1 MNMRSIFKLL
11 DMAFILLGLPYLYYL
26 ALHIIHQGLGFEQDG
41 LFLLFYLLIAITNY
55 RDKWNEKEKKGML
68 TYPLLA
74 ALVLY
79 HFFEIKVA
87 FIGGALALVI
97 VFFKRFSTV
106 FVSGSLLALWS
117 LSYIESGSIRSLWNS
132 NLLQDYLFGWK
143 LIFPLLGGWIYLIVM
158 GRFYPK
164 TVKNVHKKPNKW
176 FRWKLPVRLLKRM
189 PSVTKT
195 VSFLRRRD
203 PSKRVTD
210 DAESVPVQQ
219 VVELIQEMT
228 KEKGLQWTSAA
239 TETLSDELQ
248 HLNTTRQKDRFNLWA
263 KKFVEALNVHH
274 GSFIIDTQT
283 VNQTLERIHNM

>member
-1 MNMRSIFKLL
+1 MRSIFKLL

-55 RDKWNEKEKKGML
+55 RDKWNEKEKKGIL

-79 HFFEIKVA
+79 HFFQIKVA
-87 FIGGALALVI
+87 LIGGILALLV
-97 VFFKRFSTV
+97 VFFKRYSTI
-106 FVSGSLLALWS
+106 FVSGSLLTLWS
-117 LSYIESGSIRSLWNS
+117 LSFIESGSIRSLWNS

-143 LIFPLLGGWIYLIVM
+143 LIFPLLGGWIYLIVI
-158 GRFYPK
+158 GRIYPK
-164 TVKNVHKKPNKW
+164 TVKNVHKKPMKW
-176 FRWKLPVRLLKRM
+176 FRWKIPAGLLKRV
-189 PSVTKT
+189 PSILKAA
-195 VSFLRRRD
+195 SLLRRKA
-203 PSKRVTD
+203 SGKRVTA
-210 DAESVPVQQ
+210 AEESVVPVQQ

-263 KKFVEALNVHH
+263 KKFVEALNIHH
-274 GSFIIDTQT
+274 GSFIVDTQT
-283 VNQTLERIHNM
+283 VNQTLERIHKM